1 MQHESWIL
9 HVYTH
14 DHAAAFPCTYS
25 LNKLHQ
31 NGELLLQ
38 VYQYCIYVNY
48 SSELLSQPNPEV
60 LDEA

>member
-1 MQHESWIL
+1 MQQLFRARIH
-9 HVYTH
+9 
-14 DHAAAFPCTYS
+14 
-25 LNKLHQ
+25 KLYL
-31 NGELLLQ
+31 NGELRLQ